1 MKISDIL
8 TEDLVVTG
16 LEGKSKDEIINHLID
31 LVSASP
37 KVLDREKVRKA
48 IFEREKIM
56 STGVG
61 NGFAIPHGKTDAVTD
76 IVAAFAVTS
85 EPIDYQSLD
94 EKPVRLVFL
103 LVGKDNLVGPHIKL
117 LSRISRLM
125 NKEEFR
131 QRLLE
136 QRTPHDILDLFRQGK
151 PTMIAFGQ
159 RDVRQGP
166 GTLPVSESIADIAF
180 GVPWFKHD
188 RPAVIEEYAAAYRKV
203 ALQASALA

>member
-8 TEDLVVTG
+8 TENLVVTG
-16 LEGKSKDEIINHLID
+16 LEGESKDEIIDKMID

-37 KVLDREKVRKA
+37 KVLEKEKVREA

-61 NGFAIPHGKTDAVTD
+61 NGFAIPHGKTDAVSD
-76 IVAAFAVTS
+76 IVAAFAVT
-85 EPIDYQSLD
+85 EKPIDYQSLD

-103 LVGKDNLVGPHIKL
+103 LVARDNMVGPHIKL

-131 QRLLE
+131 NRLL
-136 QRTPHDILDLFRQGK
+136 DLKTSR
-151 PTMIAFGQ
+151 
-159 RDVRQGP
+159 
-166 GTLPVSESIADIAF
+166 E
-180 GVPWFKHD
+180 
-188 RPAVIEEYAAAYRKV
+188 VIETFKQEE
-203 ALQASALA
+203 ASYFEA

>member
-8 TEDLVVTG
+8 EEKLVVTNLSG
-16 LEGKSKDEIINHLID
+16 STKDEIINK
-31 LVSASP
+31 LVDIISQSP
-37 KVLDREKVRKA
+37 KVLGKEKVRAA

-61 NGFAIPHGKTDAVTD
+61 NGFAIPHGKTDAVAD
-76 IVAAFAVTS
+76 IVAAFGITAQ
-85 EPIDYQSLD
+85 PIPYQSLD

-131 QRLLE
+131 NKLLE
-136 QRTPHDILDLFRQGK
+136 TKSPQEIIETFRN
-151 PTMIAFGQ
+151 
-159 RDVRQGP
+159 
-166 GTLPVSESIADIAF
+166 
-180 GVPWFKHD
+180 
-188 RPAVIEEYAAAYRKV
+188 EEANY
-203 ALQASALA
+203 SDM

>member
-8 TEDLVVTG
+8 TEDLVVAG
-16 LEGKSKDEIINHLID
+16 LKGKSKDGIIEAMIGI
-31 LVSASP
+31 VSHSP
-37 KVLDREKVRKA
+37 KVLDKEKVRTA

-61 NGFAIPHGKTDAVTD
+61 NGFAIPHGKTDAVSD
-76 IVAAFAVTS
+76 IVAAFAVT
-85 EPIDYQSLD
+85 EEEIDYDSLD

-131 QRLLE
+131 RQLLTLE
-136 QRTPHDILDLFRQGK
+136 TPKEILDLFRQ
-151 PTMIAFGQ
+151 
-159 RDVRQGP
+159 
-166 GTLPVSESIADIAF
+166 
-180 GVPWFKHD
+180 
-188 RPAVIEEYAAAYRKV
+188 EE
-203 ALQASALA
+203 ASYFEL

>member
-8 TEDLVVTG
+8 TEDLVVAG
-16 LEGKSKDEIINHLID
+16 LKGTSKNDIIDAMVD
-31 LVSASP
+31 LVAVSP
-37 KVLDREKVRKA
+37 KVLDKEKVHTA
-48 IFEREKIM
+48 ILERERIM

-76 IVAAFAVTS
+76 IVAAFAITD
-85 EPIDYQSLD
+85 EPIDYDSLD

-131 QRLLE
+131 KRLLTVTSPKE
-136 QRTPHDILDLFRQGK
+136 ILEMFRQ
-151 PTMIAFGQ
+151 
-159 RDVRQGP
+159 
-166 GTLPVSESIADIAF
+166 
-180 GVPWFKHD
+180 
-188 RPAVIEEYAAAYRKV
+188 EE
-203 ALQASALA
+203 ASYFEL